1 MNSQL
6 KFKFLS
12 WHSYFGLQKQVFNQ
26 IQELPSKLSPW
37 FGGKFS
43 SPPAVSPRRPRSL
56 SSAGG
61 HWLLFRNWKCGDFQC
76 CHLSSTRLPLP
87 CRIGSSWLSP
97 GVWHVRDTWPPTEQE
112 EEDSQDSEKQ
122 NGSTRSLDRRPRK
135 RPPREPQRLSSTQSV
150 YITAATRSLTSLEEH
165 KACLIWTVGRF
176 L

>member
-12 WHSYFGLQKQVFNQ
+12 WHRYFGLQKQVFNQ

-43 SPPAVSPRRPRSL
+43 SPPAVRPRRPRSL

-97 GVWHVRDTWPPTEQE
+97 GVWHVRDTWPPTSDGSSSKKTSPRWWMGLGFLNVEFGPDLGLSE
-112 EEDSQDSEKQ
+112 EI
-122 NGSTRSLDRRPRK
+122 
-135 RPPREPQRLSSTQSV
+135 EPKT
-150 YITAATRSLTSLEEH
+150 
-165 KACLIWTVGRF
+165 CLMG